1 MPEDK
6 PNITTEL
13 LLEKINQLET
23 KVEEKDKKIDEL
35 IGFNRTLLSRKAP
48 ITTDKKEDITERAKA
63 KLDAFIT
70 KGEE

>member
-48 ITTDKKEDITERAKA
+48 ITTDNKEDITERAKA
-63 KLDAFIT
+63 KLDAFIK